1 MSTPPGAPVRR
12 APDDDAL
19 AWELAAVARPHLS
32 RAEAD
37 RIYIAIGVG
46 DVFEAIDALLTAIA
60 RDRIPLGHDLVAA
73 VASWMDCYRGQ
84 DAESRL
90 RQLLAEINQVPPQ
103 QMSAFEERFG
113 SMLITARDRRSG

>member
-32 RAEAD
+32 RPDAD

-46 DVFEAIDALLTAIA
+46 EVFEAIDALLTVLA
-60 RDRIPLGHDLVAA
+60 RDRIPPGHDLVAT
-73 VASWMDCYRGQ
+73 VASWIDCYRGQ
-84 DAESRL
+84 DAEVRL
-90 RQLLAEINQVPPQ
+90 RQLLAVIPQ
-103 QMSAFEERFG
+103 IPQRMSAFEERFG
-113 SMLITARDRRSG
+113 AMLITARDRRSG